1 MTERKLTPEEIEQ
14 LFDFCRKHYVPEYD
28 LQLELV
34 DHLASAIEKQW
45 ETNPEIPFPVA
56 RIKSFEQ
63 FGIFGFSKIKA
74 QKEKELRRKYRQLFW
89 KFTLEF
95 YKLPKVLLTIVLTMV
110 LFMLYRITNNYF
122 GVSVVIFGL
131 IIVIDLF
138 YAFWLFPRKYKI
150 EITDNKPFML
160 INYLKSRQLGI
171 NMLFQVPLQSFG
183 ILKNLNYSYLNHPTI
198 AFLTSLAIVTFS
210 ILIYVYLF
218 VLPAK
223 IREHFTEQFPQ
234 FVKA

>member
-1 MTERKLTPEEIEQ
+1 MEPRKITPEEIEQ

-45 ETNPEIPFPVA
+45 EINPETPFPVA

-63 FGIFGFSKIKA
+63 FGIFGFSKIKE
-74 QKEKELRRKYRQLFW
+74 QKEKELRRKYRRLFW

-95 YKLPKVLLTIVLTMV
+95 YQLPKVVLTIALTIL
-110 LFMLYRITNNYF
+110 LFSIFRLANNIVW
-122 GVSVVIFGL
+122 VSISYSVMAIA
-131 IIVIDLF
+131 LF
-138 YAFWLFPRKYKI
+138 IYYHFWLFPSCYKI
-150 EITDNKPFML
+150 KTTNEKPFML
-160 INYLKSRQLGI
+160 LNYLKNKQAETGLLVQIPLNLVNFRNLLTFSDSDHPFI
-171 NMLFQVPLQSFG
+171 LFL
-183 ILKNLNYSYLNHPTI
+183 I
-198 AFLTSLAIVTFS
+198 AFAIISLS
-210 ILIYVYLF
+210 ILVYVNLI

-234 FVKA
+234 FVKS